1 MDLSVVPY
9 GCSSQRGGS
18 GARYGECMRNHA
30 AAKGGQ
36 AFDGCGEFMAGGAA
50 GSPESLM
57 CAACGCH
64 RSFHRRDGVTTPRR
78 PILQPIAY
86 LPPPPPLPLT
96 YHPMPP
102 QMAPPVQLDRS
113 RSGSETPPRADEVMA
128 SAAGRKRYRTKFT
141 PEQKERMKE
150 FAERLGWRIQ
160 RHDDGAL
167 ERFCLE
173 IGVDRHVLKVW
184 MHNHKNQMASPG
196 SGGGGGTGG
205 MGVETVSMTG
215 GAAAGGPVEA
225 AAIRV

>member
-1 MDLSVVPY
+1 MDMSVIPY
-9 GCSSQRGGS
+9 GFSSERGG
-18 GARYGECMRNHA
+18 GAKYGECMKNHA
-30 AAKGGQ
+30 AARGGQ
-36 AFDGCGEFMAGGAA
+36 AFDGCGEFMAGGAT

-64 RSFHRRDGVTTPRR
+64 RSFHRRDGVATPRR

-102 QMAPPVQLDRS
+102 QMVPPPPVQLDLS
-113 RSGSETPPRADEVMA
+113 RSGSETPPRADEAMA
-128 SAAGRKRYRTKFT
+128 SAGGRKRTKFT

-167 ERFCLE
+167 DRFCLE
-173 IGVDRHVLKVW
+173 IGVDQHVMKVW
-184 MHNHKNQMASPG
+184 MHNHKNQMSPG
-196 SGGGGGTGG
+196 GGRGSSNGG
-205 MGVETVSMTG
+205 MDVETVSLP
-215 GAAAGGPVEA
+215 GGPSAGATVEA